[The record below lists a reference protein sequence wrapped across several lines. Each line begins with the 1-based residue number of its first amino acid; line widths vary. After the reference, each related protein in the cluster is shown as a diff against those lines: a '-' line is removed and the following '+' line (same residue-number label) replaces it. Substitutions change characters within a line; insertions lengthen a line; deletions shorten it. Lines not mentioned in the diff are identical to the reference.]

1 MRRRLLALASAGAFF
16 FVMAAADTAAAFV
29 STGDGSWVWQSP
41 LPQGNRINDVHVFNA
56 DHLLAVGAARCTRTR
71 ARSGPAPTAAVHRVH
86 TGPSTQGSTTMTT
99 TPRPKVRVFQ
109 VATGNVGSEM
119 IKRIGHQPD
128 LELVGL
134 HCYSPDKV
142 GRDAGEI
149 VGIVGE
155 SGSGK
160 SIAALSLM
168 GLLPPTASIVAGTSA
183 LSIEGSKSVNLF
195 DITPKEHRMVR
206 GKHMAMIF
214 QDPMTT
220 LNPAFR
226 VGDQIQESL
235 RIHHIVNSG
244 RGGSPRL
251 LGRGRQRA
259 ERERV
264 YEAMAN
270 VGIPVPPENARR
282 YPHQFSGGMQQRAL
296 TAIALACEPQ
306 VLLADEPTTAL
317 DVTIQAQI
325 IALLE
330 TINDRLG
337 TAVVLVTHNLGLVA
351 EFCERIVVMYAGQLV
366 EQGTT
371 EQVIDT
377 PMHPYTRGLLA
388 CLPKIRARRTK
399 ILPIPGL
406 VPDLAFLP
414 PGCAFSPRCAEAMS
428 HCSEVEAVPLRSL
441 PDGRQVRCLLYE

>member
-1 MRRRLLALASAGAFF
+1 M
-16 FVMAAADTAAAFV
+16 TN
-29 STGDGSWVWQSP
+29 GDGEKTV
-41 LPQGNRINDVHVFNA
+41 L
-56 DHLLAVGAARCTRTR
+56 
-71 ARSGPAPTAAVHRVH
+71 
-86 TGPSTQGSTTMTT
+86 
-99 TPRPKVRVFQ
+99 
-109 VATGNVGSEM
+109 
-119 IKRIGHQPD
+119 
-128 LELVGL
+128 LELKELTTVFPTRRGL
-134 HCYSPDKV
+134 VRAVDGLSFQLYQ
-142 GRDAGEI
+142 GERL
-149 VGIVGE
+149 GIVGE

-160 SIAALSLM
+160 SVTL
-168 GLLPPTASIVAGTSA
+168 
-183 LSIEGSKSVNLF
+183 LSILRLVPPPGKITRGEVHFRGENLG
-195 DITPKEHRMVR
+195 DLSPREMRALR
-206 GKHMAMIF
+206 GKEIAMVF

-235 RIHHIVNSG
+235 RIHHIVTTD
-244 RGGSPRL
+244 RGGPWL
-251 LGRGRQRA
+251 LGRGRRA
-259 ERERV
+259 AEKERV

-270 VGIPVPPENARR
+270 VGIPVPQDNARR

-325 IALLE
+325 MALLE
-330 TINDRLG
+330 TINARHG

-351 EFCERIVVMYAGQLV
+351 EFCEKILVMYAGQLV
-366 EQGTT
+366 EKGTT
-371 EQVIDT
+371 AQVIDT

-388 CLPKIRARRTK
+388 CLPKIRAHRTK

-414 PGCAFSPRCAEAMS
+414 PGCSFSPRCPEAMP
-428 HCSEVEAVPLRSL
+428 HCSEVEAVSLRSL

>member
-1 MRRRLLALASAGAFF
+1 MLEVAS
-16 FVMAAADTAAAFV
+16 VTN
-29 STGDGSWVWQSP
+29 
-41 LPQGNRINDVHVFNA
+41 GNGEKTV
-56 DHLLAVGAARCTRTR
+56 L
-71 ARSGPAPTAAVHRVH
+71 
-86 TGPSTQGSTTMTT
+86 
-99 TPRPKVRVFQ
+99 
-109 VATGNVGSEM
+109 
-119 IKRIGHQPD
+119 
-128 LELVGL
+128 LELKNLTTVFPTRRGL
-134 HCYSPDKV
+134 VRAVDGLSFQLHQ
-142 GRDAGEI
+142 GERL
-149 VGIVGE
+149 GIVGE

-160 SIAALSLM
+160 SVTL
-168 GLLPPTASIVAGTSA
+168 
-183 LSIEGSKSVNLF
+183 LSILRLVPPPGEIVKGEVFFRGENLG
-195 DITPKEHRMVR
+195 HRSPREMRALR
-206 GKHMAMIF
+206 GKEIAMIF

-244 RGGSPRL
+244 RLGSPGL

-414 PGCAFSPRCAEAMS
+414 SGCAFSPRCAEAMS